1 MELQILPQ
9 AFSVCKIQTVPEAD
23 QLAPYSFLG
32 VTEDEISLVCE
43 TGKVP
48 ADTYARED
56 GWRGFFLSGVLDF
69 SLVGILARISS
80 LLAAD
85 GVSIFAVSTFNTD
98 YIFTKSDQFERALAL
113 LREAG
118 YTIRPA

>member
-9 AFSVCKIQTVPEAD
+9 AFSVCKIQTLPDAR
-23 QLAPYSFLG
+23 LLSPPCFLG
-32 VTEDEISLVCE
+32 VTGDEISLVCQ
-43 TGKVP
+43 TSRVP
-48 ADTYARED
+48 ADAYARED

-69 SLVGILARISS
+69 SLVGILAGITS

-85 GVSIFAVSTFNTD
+85 GISIFAVSTFNTD
-98 YIFTKSDQFERALAL
+98 YIFTKSIQFERSLAL

-118 YTIRPA
+118 YRIA